1 MNGEKFLTLAAELA
15 SGATEAHYRSA
26 VSRAYY
32 GAFHVARRLLEDVG
46 VHLPKG
52 EQVHAKATYC
62 LQDYGE
68 ANAGEAADDLET
80 LRNERNRAD
89 YDLDRTV
96 YQQRVAET
104 EVKKAQQ
111 IVAALQQCRSGPNAA
126 DFRAKVQAQARLL
139 GLPVSE

>member
-62 LQDYGE
+62 LQDCGE

-96 YQQRVAET
+96 SQQRVAET
-104 EVKKAQQ
+104 EVRKAQQ

-126 DFRAKVQAQARLL
+126 DFRAKV
-139 GLPVSE
+139 

>member
-1 MNGEKFLTLAAELA
+1 MNGEQFLALAAELI
-15 SGATEAHYRSA
+15 SGPTESHYRSA

-62 LQDYGE
+62 LQDCGE
-68 ANAGEAADDLET
+68 QVAGEAADDLET

-89 YDLDRTV
+89 YDLDRIV
-96 YQQRVAET
+96 YQQRVAEMQ
-104 EVKKAQQ
+104 VRKAQQ
-111 IVAALQQCRSGPNAA
+111 IAAKLQQCRSGPNAA
-126 DFRAKVQAQARLL
+126 DFRAKVRAHAKLL
-139 GLPVSE
+139 GLPVSQ

>member
-1 MNGEKFLTLAAELA
+1 MNGEQFLTLAAELA
-15 SGATEAHYRSA
+15 SGATESHYRRA

-32 GAFHVARRLLEDVG
+32 GAFHIARRLLEDVG

-62 LQDYGE
+62 LQDCGE

-96 YQQRVAET
+96 YQQRVAEAQ
-104 EVKKAQQ
+104 VKKAQE
-111 IVAALQQCRSGPNAA
+111 ILAA
-126 DFRAKVQAQARLL
+126 
-139 GLPVSE
+139 

>member
-1 MNGEKFLTLAAELA
+1 MNGEEFLTLATELA
-15 SGATEAHYRSA
+15 SGATESHYRSA

-32 GAFHVARRLLEDVG
+32 GAFHIARRLLKDVG

-52 EQVHAKATYC
+52 EQVHAKATYY
-62 LQDYGE
+62 LQDCGE

-104 EVKKAQQ
+104 QVRKAQQ
-111 IVAALQQCRSGPNAA
+111 IAAALQKCRSGPDSA
-126 DFRAKVQAQARLL
+126 DFRAKVRTHAKLL
-139 GLPVSE
+139 GLPVSP